1 MKRYTAPIIFIGLSI
16 LFAVLLMPFTEDPEI
31 YAIAHVEE
39 AGVFKNPIALKQISQ
54 EKSADFVPL
63 MQEFFDTSAT
73 IVLNVRLKNFEDAEK
88 ELAEYQRMAKQFD
101 RLVVNLDMSNSEIG
115 EFRKNNAENMR
126 NLEELI
132 TDSVAFDELNRLE
145 IQYQDEND
153 PNKMYSITYEGEAL
167 REKIKQGY
175 GKYEHNSAGMAQ
187 SWDQLD
193 INHTKMNASVKTL
206 AEFIEEVDDTQ
217 RERMVRNEGNTVT
230 FNEDLTLAIDPISG
244 MYGDAINAT
253 GEFSQTGNIPAG
265 EPVTLFIDSRE
276 YARDF
281 CSSTGEY
288 RIPFTLQQ
296 LYPGTHLA
304 YTRAGDVFSP
314 ITFLFVSGT
323 EGIVTCN
330 VSVRGNTIT
339 SSGRLTTEGRD
350 VSNAPVTIYIASPN
364 NETQTTVYTDYSGTY
379 SYSAEMKPG
388 DYSIV
393 SEFSD
398 STFPIYDC
406 RSSESIVSV
415 GKTNLFLYL
424 VLFMIIA
431 SGAGYLFFR
440 RRNQR
445 ETAEES
451 SLKTANIFDIPDA
464 TLSPEEYPEFS
475 VRGDEIIQKESI
487 PIQEYRSRY
496 LSARTK
502 LTPVDASHILRDG
515 FILAVGKYSGQK
527 SRLSETLREHAAKLD
542 SPSREQADVF
552 VRHYEAIVYGSEQHD
567 GDDLLVAWD
576 EIIARL
582 GNT

>member
-54 EKSADFVPL
+54 EKSADFAPL

-145 IQYQDEND
+145 IQYQDEKD
-153 PNKMYSITYEGEAL
+153 PNKMYSIAYEGEAL

-175 GKYEHNSAGMAQ
+175 GQYEHNSAGMAQ

-217 RERMVRNEGNTVT
+217 RERMVRNEGNIVT

-576 EIIARL
+576 EIIAQL